1 MTFNEA
7 KGLKVGQRVLRRL
20 GLEADDAM
28 DEKWTVDKP
37 IIIQVG
43 TDGQPTGYWYVGITS
58 KNISNL
64 GPRRLAISTSTHDEY
79 SLIN

>member
-7 KGLKVGQRVLRRL
+7 KGLKVGQRVLN
-20 GLEADDAM
+20 AV
-28 DEKWTVDKP
+28 DEKWTVDTP
-37 IIIQVG
+37 MTIQVG

-58 KNISNL
+58 ENISNL
-64 GPRRLAISTSTHDEY
+64 GPRRLVISTSTHNEY